1 MNYSLS
7 NMLRAAC
14 IGGPPVISGFAYP
27 METLTSTKADQWYI
41 DGSPV
46 SGQTGSTFQVPLLAY
61 GTQITCGESAA
72 VTVWKPWDIA
82 GVVSVRIA
90 NQRAWNSISPNVAAT
105 NGQTVRRWG
114 DLVNSYSADNATSVQ
129 QPLFRSTGQGSYP
142 TVEFDGTDDV
152 LALSGSELDVY
163 RDKGAC
169 YAFIGFRATTPTS
182 GNPEQAIL
190 YIATGV
196 SNSRLLYHA
205 RFGGANNFGFLTRR
219 LDTDSSAQLTY
230 ANDSNYH
237 VHGAE
242 LLFSSGSFRLRID
255 GTQVGSG
262 NYASGSGSSS
272 NTASA
277 AASIGNN
284 GNVPTQRAGGH
295 YTCVILANQTISNT
309 DRSRIE
315 RFIGLFGGL
324 NIPLV

>member
-1 MNYSLS
+1 
-7 NMLRAAC
+7 
-14 IGGPPVISGFAYP
+14 
-27 METLTSTKADQWYI
+27 METLTASRAGQWYI

-46 SGQTGSTFQVPLLAY
+46 SGETGLTFQVPLLAY
-61 GTQITCGESAA
+61 GKVVNCSNSAP
-72 VTVWKPWDIA
+72 VTVWKPWDIT

-90 NQRAWNSISPNVAAT
+90 DQKVWNSISPNVAAT
-105 NGQTVRRWG
+105 NGQTVRRWE
-114 DLVNSYSADNATSVQ
+114 DLANNYSADNATSVQ

-152 LALSGSELDVY
+152 LSLSGSELDVY
-163 RDKGAC
+163 RNKGAC

-182 GNPEQAIL
+182 GNAEQAIL

-196 SNSRLLYHA
+196 GNSRLLYHA
-205 RFGGANNFGFLTRR
+205 RFGGLNNFGFLTRR
-219 LDTDSSAQLTY
+219 LDTDGSGQLTY

-272 NTASA
+272 NTASMVA
-277 AASIGNN
+277 TIGNN
-284 GNVPTQRAGGH
+284 GNLTGQRAGGH